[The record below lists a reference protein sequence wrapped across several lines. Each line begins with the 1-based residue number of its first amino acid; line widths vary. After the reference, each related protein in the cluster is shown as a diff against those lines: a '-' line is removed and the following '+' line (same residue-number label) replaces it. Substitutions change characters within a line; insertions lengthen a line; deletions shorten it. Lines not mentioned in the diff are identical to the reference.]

1 MNATRSNNS
10 GTRPS
15 VYDDLKRQGV
25 SRRSF
30 LNYCSYMASLLAL
43 PPSAASAIAQTLTK
57 APRPSVI
64 WLSVQECTG
73 CSESLLRSFEPTLEG
88 LIFDQFSLDY
98 HHVLQAAAGTAAEQA
113 REQAI
118 KQNYGKYVLVV
129 DGGIPM
135 GHDGVLSTTGGRS
148 GLDLARTAA
157 RGAALI
163 IAVGSCAAFGGI
175 PAAAPNPT
183 ESGGAL
189 DALRDLIE
197 QGAITAPVINVPGCP
212 PVPEVMTGVIVYFLT
227 FGKPPPLDDLQ
238 RPIPFFGRTVHD
250 DCPRLPFFNQGLFA
264 QSFDDAGARKGYC
277 LKDLGCK
284 GPTTFNACTT
294 VKWNEKTSFPMF
306 SGHGCLG
313 CAQPKFWDREGG
325 FYGKLF

>member
-1 MNATRSNNS
+1 MSSEDA
-10 GTRPS
+10 RPS
-15 VYDDLKRQGV
+15 IYDDLKRQGV

-30 LNYCSYMASLLAL
+30 LSYCAYMASLLAL
-43 PPSAASAIAQTLTK
+43 PPSAARAIADTLTNK
-57 APRPSVI
+57 SRPSVI

-113 REQAI
+113 RDQAI
-118 KQNYGKYVLVV
+118 ERNFGKYVLII
-129 DGGIPM
+129 DGGIPT
-135 GHDGVLSTTGGRS
+135 GRSGVLSTTGGKSGVELIRS
-148 GLDLARTAA
+148 AA

-163 IAVGSCAAFGGI
+163 VAVGSCAAYGGI

-183 ESGGAL
+183 NSGGAL

-197 QGAITAPVINVPGCP
+197 QGAVTAPIINVPGCP

-227 FGKPPPLDDLQ
+227 YGQSPPLDELR

-250 DCPRLPFFNQGLFA
+250 DCPRLPFFDQGLFA
-264 QSFDDAGARKGYC
+264 KTFDDEGARRGYC

-294 VKWNEKTSFPMF
+294 VKWNQKTSFPML

>member
-1 MNATRSNNS
+1 MTKSIVRNS
-10 GTRPS
+10 I
-15 VYDDLKRQGV
+15 YDDLRRQGV

-30 LNYCSYMASLLAL
+30 LNYCAYMASLLAL
-43 PPSAASAIAQTLTK
+43 PATEASAIAQTLTRN
-57 APRPSVI
+57 ARPSVI
-64 WLSVQECTG
+64 WISVQECTG

-98 HHVLQAAAGTAAEQA
+98 HHVLQAAAGEAAEAA
-113 REQAI
+113 RDQAI
-118 KQNYGKYVLVV
+118 ERAYGKYVLII
-129 DGGIPM
+129 DGGIPLAQNSP
-135 GHDGVLSTTGGRS
+135 LSTTGGRS
-148 GLDLARTAA
+148 ASEIFRTAA

-163 IAVGSCAAFGGI
+163 VAVGSCATFGGL

-183 ESGGAL
+183 NAGGAI
-189 DALRDLIE
+189 DALKDLVD
-197 QGAITAPVINVPGCP
+197 QGAVTAPIINVPGCP

-227 FGKPPPLDDLQ
+227 YGKPPPLDDLR
-238 RPIPFFGRTVHD
+238 RPVPFFGRTVHD
-250 DCPRLPFFNQGLFA
+250 DCPRLPFFEQGLFA
-264 QSFDDAGARKGYC
+264 KTFDDEGARKGYC

-294 VKWNEKTSFPMF
+294 VKWNQKTSFPMF

>member
-1 MNATRSNNS
+1 MGSAGTTR
-10 GTRPS
+10 S
-15 VYDDLKRQGV
+15 VYDDLRRQGV

-43 PPSAASAIAQTLTK
+43 PPSAASAIAQTLTTTT
-57 APRPSVI
+57 RPSVI
-64 WLSVQECTG
+64 WVSVQECTG
-73 CSESLLRSFEPTLEG
+73 CSESILRSFEPTLEA
-88 LIFDQFSLDY
+88 LIFDQLSLDY
-98 HHVLQAAAGTAAEQA
+98 HHVLQAAAGTAAETA
-113 REQAI
+113 RDDAI
-118 KQNYGKYVLVV
+118 KRNYGKYVLIV
-129 DGGIPM
+129 DGGIPL
-135 GHDGVLSTTGGRS
+135 GQGGALSTTGGKS
-148 GLDLARTAA
+148 GLEIVRNAA

-163 IAVGSCAAFGGI
+163 VAVGTCATFGGI

-183 ESGGAL
+183 EAGGAL
-189 DALRDLIE
+189 DALREMISKGE
-197 QGAITAPVINVPGCP
+197 VKAPVVNVPGCP

-227 FGKPPPLDDLQ
+227 YGKVPPLDDLQ

-250 DCPRLPFFNQGLFA
+250 DCPRRPFYDQGLYA
-264 QSFDDAGARKGYC
+264 QSFDDEGARKGYC

-294 VKWNEKTSFPMF
+294 VKWNQKTSFPMY

>member
-1 MNATRSNNS
+1 MT
-10 GTRPS
+10 GTGERPS
-15 VYDDLKRQGV
+15 VYEDLRRQGV

-30 LNYCSYMASLLAL
+30 LNYCAYMTSLLAL
-43 PPSAASAIAQTLTK
+43 PPSAASAIAQTLSTS
-57 APRPSVI
+57 PRPSVI
-64 WLSVQECTG
+64 WISVQECTG

-88 LIFDQFSLDY
+88 LIFDQLSLDY

-113 REQAI
+113 RDEAI
-118 KQNYGKYVLVV
+118 ERAYGKYVLIV
-129 DGGIPM
+129 DGGIPL
-135 GHDGVLSTTGGRS
+135 GEGGVLSTTGGKS
-148 GLDLARTAA
+148 GLDLVRLAA

-163 IAVGSCAAFGGI
+163 VAVGSCAAFGGI

-183 ESGGAL
+183 GSGGAI
-189 DALRDLIE
+189 DALRDLTD
-197 QGAITAPVINVPGCP
+197 QGAVTAPIVNVPGCP
-212 PVPEVMTGVIVYFLT
+212 PVPEVMTGVIVHFLT
-227 FGKPPPLDDLQ
+227 YGKPPALDDLR
-238 RPIPFFGRTVHD
+238 RPVPFFGRTVHE

-264 QSFDDAGARKGYC
+264 RSFDDEGARKGYC

-294 VKWNEKTSFPMF
+294 VKWNGKTSFPMY

-313 CAQPKFWDREGG
+313 CSQPKFWDREGG

>member
-1 MNATRSNNS
+1 MMGS
-10 GTRPS
+10 GDRPS
-15 VYDDLKRQGV
+15 VYDDLNRQGV

-43 PPSAASAIAQTLTK
+43 PPSAASAIAQTLTTS
-57 APRPSVI
+57 PRPSVI

-98 HHVLQAAAGTAAEQA
+98 HHVLQAAAGAAAEEA
-113 REQAI
+113 RDQAI
-118 KQNYGKYVLVV
+118 RRNYGKYVLIV

-135 GHDGVLSTTGGRS
+135 GQGGVLSTTGGKS
-148 GLDLARTAA
+148 GLELVRTAA

-163 IAVGSCAAFGGI
+163 VAVGSCAAYGGI

-183 ESGGAL
+183 DSGGAL
-189 DALRDLIE
+189 DALRALID
-197 QGAITAPVINVPGCP
+197 QGAIKAPIINVPGCP

-227 FGKPPPLDDLQ
+227 YGRSPPLDDLG
-238 RPIPFFGRTVHD
+238 RPVPFFGRTVHD

-264 QSFDDAGARKGYC
+264 QTFDDEGARKGYC